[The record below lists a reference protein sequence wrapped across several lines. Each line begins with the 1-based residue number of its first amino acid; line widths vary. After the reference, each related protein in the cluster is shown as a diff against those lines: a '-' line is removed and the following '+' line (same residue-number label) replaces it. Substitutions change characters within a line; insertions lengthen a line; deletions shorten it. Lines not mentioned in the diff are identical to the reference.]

1 MTFINDNEISP
12 PPGIVSTI
20 KSGFDITSKQIGIIL
35 FPLLLDIFLWLGPH
49 LSISNLLYS
58 AQTQLEMLVSK
69 PLIGATDIKIYQEM
83 LTELIAQDINIFSL
97 LRTFPIGIS
106 SIMHQIPAS
115 ASPLG
120 DVISYQIGSDWE
132 FLLWFGM
139 LTIIGWILGSIYF
152 AYVAKVS
159 VTKVS
164 VANIAVANIAVANT
178 AVENDGQD
186 FRWLIK
192 TILQAS
198 ALSVVLI
205 IALIAF
211 GLPLFLFFAV
221 FMQINATLAQ
231 IVFLLLVFF
240 AMWLIVPIFFSAH
253 GIFIKEENFFRSIL
267 SSIHLSRFTLPTCSF
282 FIISI
287 IVLAQ
292 GFNILWLTPS
302 SSTWMMLVGILGHAF
317 ITTALLSASFI
328 YYYDMNVWL
337 ETVLEKLDSQKAS
350 TQTQ

>member
-69 PLIGATDIKIYQEM
+69 ELIGATDIKIYQEM

-164 VANIAVANIAVANT
+164 VANT